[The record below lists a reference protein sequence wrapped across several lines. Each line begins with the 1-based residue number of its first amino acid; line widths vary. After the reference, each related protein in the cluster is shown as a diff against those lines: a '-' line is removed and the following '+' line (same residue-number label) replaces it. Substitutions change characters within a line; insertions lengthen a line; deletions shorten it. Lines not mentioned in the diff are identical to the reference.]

1 MQSSAALSYAK
12 VVELLADDEIES
24 ARLVALLFSRIIA
37 NIGVIMDDGYGGTGR
52 VNDTVG
58 RNLMVLSESPEEQVL
73 SLLLTTSFL
82 QDERIRENLP
92 VVDALVIHTPAV
104 SFQDFLRLKFLATE
118 IPALRELITPNRMRE
133 AFDSPEGA
141 QRWRTQFE
149 EFRLANKSEIEA
161 AMTRRPDLFDE
172 PPPVEE
178 EESPPEIEKID
189 DRKKKK

>member
-1 MQSSAALSYAK
+1 M
-12 VVELLADDEIES
+12 
-24 ARLVALLFSRIIA
+24 
-37 NIGVIMDDGYGGTGR
+37 IMDDGYGGTGR

-92 VVDALVIHTPAV
+92 VVDALLIHTPAV
-104 SFQDFLRLKFLATE
+104 SFRDFLRLKFLATE
-118 IPALRELITPNRMRE
+118 IPALRELITPHRMRE

-141 QRWRTQFE
+141 ERWRAQFE

-172 PPPVEE
+172 PLPVGE
-178 EESPPEIEKID
+178 EESPPGIEEIH